1 MYRTWD
7 VWVLEVLLSVSAH
20 NWINIELL
28 ELYKINLS
36 LFLLF
41 IQMSYVR
48 HLSLRT
54 QFHLV
59 IQYLSVYTF
68 VYLSVFLLYICLW
81 IHLPNHVLTL
91 SVCPSTHPV
100 RPSVCC
106 QSTYLT
112 DTYLFTDM
120 FVYSSICLFL
130 TFMCVQVFQKDVYK
144 LQYIILTFC
153 IYIFCDIL
161 YLYLLFVNSK
171 PIRYFF
177 NTKILC
183 FFDLDFC

>member
-100 RPSVCC
+100 RLSAANPPTS
-106 QSTYLT
+106 QIHIYLP
-112 DTYLFTDM
+112 
-120 FVYSSICLFL
+120 ICLSILPSACFWHL
-130 TFMCVQVFQKDVYK
+130 CVYR
-144 LQYIILTFC
+144 C
-153 IYIFCDIL
+153 
-161 YLYLLFVNSK
+161 SK
-171 PIRYFF
+171 KMYTNYNI
-177 NTKILC
+177 
-183 FFDLDFC
+183 